1 MPVIFEN
8 TTAAPMSEVD
18 HDALR
23 MDEAIALARAAG
35 RMGNVPVGAIVEVDG
50 EIIARATNLREIL
63 QDPTAHAELLA
74 LSAAAQ
80 RRGTWRLSDA
90 TLYVTLEPCAMCAGA
105 IQQARVG
112 RVVFGALEAKTGALA
127 SVHQLLSGSA
137 TTVEQLTSHA
147 EPCARVMSDF
157 FEQLR
162 AARS

>member
-1 MPVIFEN
+1 VIFEN
-8 TTAAPMSEVD
+8 PTAAPMSEVD

-23 MDEAIALARAAG
+23 MEEAIALARGAG
-35 RMGNVPVGAIVEVDG
+35 HMGNVPVAAIVEVDG
-50 EIIARATNLREIL
+50 EVVARATNLREVL

-80 RRGTWRLSDA
+80 RRGTWRLPEA

-105 IQQARVG
+105 ILQARVG
-112 RVVFGALEAKTGALA
+112 RVVFGALERKTGALVSA
-127 SVHQLLSGSA
+127 HGLLEGS
-137 TTVEQLTSHA
+137 TTEVEQLTSHA

-162 AARS
+162 DKP